1 MNARACRTGRLAF
14 AVLFAFCSTGFPAGA
29 GKAPEKVQ
37 AALFM
42 KLLAFHKGIAS
53 GGKVVIYVAAA
64 PDFAQ
69 ELRKGV
75 GKKIGSAELAE
86 VVSGDGVPDEKPSAV
101 YVGTEKLVAS
111 LTAYTRKHDL
121 LSITGEPGLVEQ
133 GISLG
138 VGTEDGKPTV
148 LINTTASK
156 EEAAQWDPAVF
167 KIATTVK

>member
-1 MNARACRTGRLAF
+1 MTTRTLRVGRLAL
-14 AVLFAFCSTGFPAGA
+14 VTLLVFCATALTGAA
-29 GKAPEKVQ
+29 KKAPESIQ

-53 GGKVVIYVAAA
+53 GSRVVVYVAQA
-64 PDFAQ
+64 PEFAK

-75 GKKIGSAELAE
+75 GKKIGAAELAE
-86 VVSGDGVPDEKPSAV
+86 VLEGSDVPDRKPSAV
-101 YVGTEKLVAS
+101 YIGSEKLVAS
-111 LTAYTRKHDL
+111 LTAYTREHDL
-121 LSITGEPGLVEQ
+121 LSITGAPELVES

-156 EEAAQWDPAVF
+156 EEGAEWDPAVF